1 MNMKDTTKVEKSSGN
16 VFEDLGLPDAK
27 DMYVKAQLA
36 IKINGIIKQR
46 KLKQKEAAEILGVT
60 QARVSALNTGR
71 KLKDFSIDMLM
82 GFLTRL
88 DQDVEIVVKRKPR
101 SHPVGEIRVAI

>member
-1 MNMKDTTKVEKSSGN
+1 MKDTIEVEKSSGN
-16 VFEDLGLPDAK
+16 VFADLGLPDAK
-27 DMYVKAQLA
+27 DMHVKAVLA
-36 IKINGIIKQR
+36 IKINGIIKKR

-60 QARVSALNTGR
+60 QTRVSALQRGR
-71 KLKDFSIDMLM
+71 KLKDFSIDTLM
-82 GFLTRL
+82 GFLTKL